1 MRPGRPRWSGHSVAA
16 DVEPTARNLQEAQR
30 LASQSGAAF
39 LAVMI
44 DDRGP
49 AFAHDRGLLQARLQ
63 QLGVPWVAADD
74 LLPPAA
80 WPRLRYPVDTHW
92 NAAGHQA
99 MGQALAP
106 RIRPLLGGAPPHR

>member
-1 MRPGRPRWSGHSVAA
+1 VAA
-16 DVEPTARNLQEAQR
+16 DLEPTARNLQEAQS
-30 LASQSGAAF
+30 LASRSGAAF
-39 LAVMI
+39 LTVMI

-49 AFAHDRGLLQARLQ
+49 EFAHDRGLLQTRLQ

-74 LLPPAA
+74 LIPSAS

-99 MGQALAP
+99 VGQALAP
-106 RIRPLLGGAPPHR
+106 RIRPLLGGAPPRG